1 MTESRLIKAGALVRA
16 ETLQANALAVLGY
29 CSLFVSVIGN
39 AAGNARH
46 DPVNKTGRAGLRY
59 RRPAQDAAAFG

>member
-1 MTESRLIKAGALVRA
+1 
-16 ETLQANALAVLGY
+16 VLGY

-59 RRPAQDAAAFG
+59 RRPAQAATAFG